1 MEQIL
6 LSIRTIISQTPLKL
20 KKFNLKKKKKNLRSS
35 LLTWL
40 DYVPPSKKR
49 NYLRKRGSAITSL
62 PLLSIGNPDS
72 QSSGIP
78 RWFETSFHS
87 KGHACNTEARDKK
100 SAGEG
105 WKVNEWNLP
114 GTKEWCSWLTF
125 IFRLSLMLIHPSSIL
140 AGNAGVQNTEPCR
153 ATFPPPYPTPFS
165 VSLFLNTGCIFP
177 GHSRCQESRASN
189 VKGAADICWKKAQ
202 RGRANCPSAPFIRE
216 GVKSARRHNEI
227 LRGEEE
233 LEKRAASFRYSCQ
246 SVVALSWVATVDLEW
261 KDTEGEQWASTGGRK
276 GELWTRIKHEEC
288 RSLVMRG
295 GSVVVW
301 RVFLVEDDS
310 ARFG

>member
-100 SAGEG
+100 RGMESKWMESAWNEG
-105 WKVNEWNLP
+105 VVLVADIHFPALLNAHPPFLDPRRKRRGTKHGTMSRNLP
-114 GTKEWCSWLTF
+114 SSLPYPFLC
-125 IFRLSLMLIHPSSIL
+125 LSLLKHRLYFSWPLSLPGIQSEQRERSSRYL
-140 AGNAGVQNTEPCR
+140 LKKSTER
-153 ATFPPPYPTPFS
+153 ASKLSFGSF
-165 VSLFLNTGCIFP
+165 
-177 GHSRCQESRASN
+177 HSR
-189 VKGAADICWKKAQ
+189 
-202 RGRANCPSAPFIRE
+202 
-216 GVKSARRHNEI
+216 
-227 LRGEEE
+227 RGE
-233 LEKRAASFRYSCQ
+233 KCTQA
-246 SVVALSWVATVDLEW
+246 
-261 KDTEGEQWASTGGRK
+261 
-276 GELWTRIKHEEC
+276 
-288 RSLVMRG
+288 
-295 GSVVVW
+295 
-301 RVFLVEDDS
+301 
-310 ARFG
+310 

>member
-1 MEQIL
+1 MTRL
-6 LSIRTIISQTPLKL
+6 RTTLE
-20 KKFNLKKKKKNLRSS
+20 
-35 LLTWL
+35 
-40 DYVPPSKKR
+40 KR

-140 AGNAGVQNTEPCR
+140 AGNAGVQNTKPCR
-153 ATFPPPYPTPFS
+153 ATFPLPYPF
-165 VSLFLNTGCIFP
+165 LFLSLLKHRLYFSWPLSLP
-177 GHSRCQESRASN
+177 GIQIEQCERSSRYLLKKSTERASKLSFGSFHSR
-189 VKGAADICWKKAQ
+189 
-202 RGRANCPSAPFIRE
+202 
-216 GVKSARRHNEI
+216 
-227 LRGEEE
+227 RGE
-233 LEKRAASFRYSCQ
+233 KCTQA
-246 SVVALSWVATVDLEW
+246 
-261 KDTEGEQWASTGGRK
+261 
-276 GELWTRIKHEEC
+276 
-288 RSLVMRG
+288 
-295 GSVVVW
+295 
-301 RVFLVEDDS
+301 
-310 ARFG
+310 